1 MHINICIDLFHI
13 QIILIDKSYINSN
26 KTKHGINDIIMI
38 KDITIN
44 SVQSNNYK

>member
-13 QIILIDKSYINSN
+13 QIILIDISYMNSN
-26 KTKHGINDIIMI
+26 KTIHRINDIIII

-44 SVQSNNYK
+44 SVQTKTL